1 MQRALT
7 LYQTTIG
14 KKAIMAVSGAVLF
27 GFLVVHLVGNLQIF
41 LGPEKLNGYAEF
53 LHSTKSLLWG
63 FRIVLLLAVVAHIGS
78 AIALTSRNSD
88 ARPTPYH
95 SRQDAATNYAA
106 RTMVWGGFIVLI
118 YIVYHLMHLTFG
130 FAPGYT
136 HSATDVYGN
145 MIHGFRNPLVTG
157 FYVLAQIFVGMH
169 LYHGAW
175 SWFQSLGMSHPRW
188 DELRRKFALVLSVL
202 ITVGNIAIPLSV
214 LLGLVGS
221 EVPQ

>member
-7 LYQTTIG
+7 LYRTTIG

-27 GFLVVHLVGNLQIF
+27 GFLVVHLVGNLQIY

-53 LHSTKSLLWG
+53 LHRTKSLLWG
-63 FRIVLLLAVVAHIGS
+63 FRLVLLTAVVAHIWS

-95 SRQDAATNYAA
+95 ARQDAATNYAA

-130 FAPGYT
+130 FAPGYA

-145 MIHGFRNPLVTG
+145 MVHGFRNPLVTG
-157 FYVLAQIFVGMH
+157 FYVLAQVFVGMH

-175 SWFQSLGMSHPRW
+175 SWFQSLGLSHPRW
-188 DELRRKFALVLSVL
+188 NEHRRTFALALSVL

-221 EVPQ
+221 EVPR

>member
-14 KKAIMAVSGAVLF
+14 KKAIMAVSGAMLF

-53 LHSTKSLLWG
+53 LHHTKSLLWG
-63 FRIVLLLAVVAHIGS
+63 FRLVLLLAVVAHISS
-78 AIALTSRNSD
+78 AIALTGRNSD

-95 SRQDAATNYAA
+95 SRQDAATSYAA

-130 FAPGYT
+130 YAPGYA
-136 HSATDVYGN
+136 HSPTDVYAN

-157 FYVLAQIFVGMH
+157 FYVLAQVFVGLH

-175 SWFQSLGMSHPRW
+175 SWFQTLGMSHPRW
-188 DELRRKFALVLSVL
+188 NALRRKFAIALSVF

-214 LLGLVGS
+214 LLGIIGDG
-221 EVPQ
+221 VPQ